1 MAVLRRYRYREALFL
16 VTLAALTL
24 AACAK
29 MPWPGS
35 SSSSAPE
42 AAPEAPPSNL
52 ADLQS
57 MVAEDHQ
64 AIKQLIEHNQQL
76 EAEVKALRERT
87 EVAATAPVVA
97 AAPVPVSPNE
107 TQMAAIN
114 QRLTKLESTS
124 NAVQNTLSR
133 AIGRAIRPQ
142 GASSEEPVPLPSYDA
157 VLDHEIGL
165 LQGEH
170 RQQLADQHY
179 RDGLIALRGFRWAT
193 AIDEFTSLVRHY
205 PRSPYIE
212 RARYFTAIAY
222 YQDGRYDTS
231 ISQFRDF
238 VNRYPRGRYTSSA
251 MLSMALAYAQ
261 VKDQA
266 NARATLKRVI
276 SDYPGSSE
284 AGIAQATLKNLDAE
298 AAQAHK

>member
-1 MAVLRRYRYREALFL
+1 MAVLKRYRYRDALCL
-16 VTLAALTL
+16 VTFAALTL
-24 AACAK
+24 AGCAR
-29 MPWPGS
+29 MPWAGS
-35 SSSSAPE
+35 SSNAPE
-42 AAPEAPPSNL
+42 AATPEAPPSNM

-64 AIKQLIEHNQQL
+64 AIKQLVEQNRQL
-76 EAEVKALRERT
+76 EQELKAMREHT
-87 EVAATAPVVA
+87 EVAAVPPVSTT
-97 AAPVPVSPNE
+97 VSPNE
-107 TQMAAIN
+107 TQMATIN

-142 GASSEEPVPLPSYDA
+142 AGGGGGEEPIVLPSYDA

-179 RDGLIALRGFRWAT
+179 SEGLIALRGFRWAT
-193 AIDEFTSLVRHY
+193 AIDEFTTVIKHY

-212 RARYFTAIAY
+212 RARYFTGIAY

-231 ISQFRDF
+231 IGQFRDF
-238 VNRYPRGRYTSSA
+238 VNRYPRGKYTSSA
-251 MLSMALAYAQ
+251 MLSLALAYAQ

-276 SDYPGSSE
+276 ANYPGTSE
-284 AGIAQATLKNLDAE
+284 AGIAQATIKSLDTEAAE
-298 AAQAHK
+298 ARK